1 MSPVMPMPD
10 FFSFSALFSFRS
22 LRVTVL
28 GKHRDRDLVR
38 DHRRIEGVVLGVPQ
52 HQLQGVVAGREFDAG
67 LGLARAEM
75 QMVPIPWDRL
85 FEIEW
90 LVNINQQMMMA
101 AVGIRVARMG
111 DAHVL

>member
-1 MSPVMPMPD
+1 MPD
-10 FFSFSALFSFRS
+10 FFSFSALLSFCS

-28 GKHRDRDLVR
+28 GKHGDRDLVR
-38 DHRRIEGVVLGVPQ
+38 DHRRIEGVMLGVPE
-52 HQLQGVVAGREFDAG
+52 HQLQRVVAGREFDTG

-75 QMVPIPWDRL
+75 QMVLIPRDRL
-85 FEIEW
+85 FDIER

-101 AVGIRVARMG
+101 AIGIRVARMG